1 MLRLTHK
8 SSFVHIHRKAGS
20 PKQSKDFSLSPHFCS
35 FFETGF
41 KESHV
46 LEKDS
51 NLNWLTRKNVQT
63 LLEKFSNHI

>member
-8 SSFVHIHRKAGS
+8 SSFVHIHRKAVPQNKARTS
-20 PKQSKDFSLSPHFCS
+20 HSLNLTHIFVLSLK
-35 FFETGF
+35 TGF

-51 NLNWLTRKNVQT
+51 NQNWLTRK
-63 LLEKFSNHI
+63 KRSNPP